1 MKEESKIS
9 PELMD
14 RINAFGNA
22 ILESDEY
29 RALIQ
34 CNERLDKDRGAKDLF
49 RQYRLKQQELQ
60 LTGFDRTILGELN
73 DLEAQMKSNET
84 LSNLESS
91 QKALTGLFK
100 SSNELISSKIDQP
113 FAQKRGGCY

>member
-9 PELMD
+9 PELLD

-22 ILESDEY
+22 ILESSEY
-29 RALIQ
+29 RTLIQ
-34 CNERLDKDRGAKDLF
+34 CNERLDNDRKAKDLF

-60 LTGFDRTILGELN
+60 LKGFDRGVLGELN

-84 LSNLESS
+84 MASLKNS
-91 QKALTGLFK
+91 QKALAGLFRG
-100 SSNELISSKIDQP
+100 SNELISSRIDQP
-113 FAQKRGGCY
+113 FAQKSGGCY

>member
-9 PELMD
+9 PELLE

-22 ILESDEY
+22 ILESSEY

-34 CNERLDKDRGAKDLF
+34 CNERLDKDQNAQDLF
-49 RQYRLKQQELQ
+49 RQYRLKQQALQ

-84 LSNLESS
+84 LASLENS
-91 QKALTGLFK
+91 QKELVGLFK
-100 SSNELISSKIDQP
+100 SSNNLISSKIDQP